1 MPLKLLRLKKSRQYN
16 VVSKSLYVIC
26 VELLDSTSIEC
37 TLSAES
43 VGQEC
48 LDSVCQRL
56 GLHQPEILGLRYI
69 SRARNPRWVD
79 LSRPLKRQLD
89 KYASHFSLYLRV
101 MYFITNVSFI
111 KDEMTRY
118 HFFLQL
124 KMDVIEGRIL
134 CDADQAVLLASYS
147 MQAEFGD
154 HDLEKHTSEYLK
166 DFQLF
171 PKQLIAIQGRLE
183 SLTEAVICQHLALA
197 GLPQGTAEE
206 YYIIAAQQLEGYGQ
220 EKFLAK
226 DDNSSE
232 VTLAVSLRG
241 VTIQNQNKNTIFHQ
255 WEDIANV
262 INHKRYFSIEEQH
275 ENFIQFQFNDVET
288 AKYVWNMCV
297 LQHMFYGL
305 HEKIDQT
312 GDNKADIMR
321 KNLKS
326 HFDNNIESSRE
337 ELDSVD
343 AKESGM
349 IRGSFPFNGVR
360 AQSTS
365 CLDLS
370 SSQASEK
377 ARLEK
382 NGHKSISKLP
392 SYRLAPDYETAVQ
405 RKYSQGDYYNP
416 TPNLIPTTSIS
427 HQNINLHQ
435 YNNDYKQF
443 PDVTQVNIV
452 SPVHPIH
459 GKTSELDISAQDAE
473 YIQIFKPPPPY
484 PISYSTPDL
493 ARACPLG
500 YIQNPVSGS
509 SPDLLSSR
517 GHNCQI
523 VPNRYNT
530 SHMLTNSD
538 THRTYTNL
546 NALLEPKKNLDEFRT
561 GFNGNNMMYYMGQHG
576 PILNQ
581 PITSMIVNERPHNC
595 SAVLG
600 KCTEPIYENVPLP
613 WNSKDVRSRAAGA
626 QVASEIKSPI
636 SKVPHQAQPV
646 KEEITVEKQ
655 KHEVMPI
662 KNNTL
667 DISSSSN
674 VSSQL
679 VSTSIIHSAEQ
690 SFDSSNQSSSS
701 GTLKKEGRSKNRR
714 KWAGLLSG
722 AVKSK
727 TLNRN
732 GDISV
737 EEFNKRHST
746 VPRLPIPSTIS
757 KDTMCQILEHKLE
770 DTQLFHEFDKITKVK
785 PNAEFSTAFVL
796 ENYSRNRHKDILPY
810 EENRV
815 RLSPSKENR
824 FGYINASHITASVG
838 NEQRFYIATQTPLPS
853 TVNHFWQ
860 MVWEAGVHLVLDLSL
875 PKINSIDENYGKYF
889 PTVADHSVQFGEYH
903 VWLQFTQET
912 GHCVTSKLKLQHNS
926 SRRSRSVWHLRYD
939 QWVEQDC
946 PTDVSHF
953 LGFLEEMSSVR
964 EHTITEIPT
973 GQNRNPP
980 ILVHCS
986 TGVGRTGLTVLTD
999 LLLYTLDHNQELDI
1013 PKTISL
1019 ARHQRMLFVETVAQY
1034 KFVHSL
1040 LIYYL
1045 KNSRLI

>member
-1 MPLKLLRLKKSRQYN
+1 MPFKIRLKKSRQYN

-69 SRARNPRWVD
+69 SRSGNPRWVD

-89 KYASHFSLYLRV
+89 KFACHFSLYLRV
-101 MYFITNVSFI
+101 MYYVSNVTFI

-124 KMDVIEGRIL
+124 KMDVIEGRII

-147 MQAEFGD
+147 MQAEFGN

-166 DFQLF
+166 DFALF
-171 PKQLIAIQGRLE
+171 PKHLTQQERLE
-183 SLTEAVICQHLALA
+183 SLVEAVICQHLALA

-206 YYIIAAQQLEGYGQ
+206 YYIVAAQHLEGYGQ
-220 EKFLAK
+220 EKFHVK
-226 DDNSSE
+226 DDNSAE
-232 VTLAVSLRG
+232 VALAISLKG
-241 VTIQNQNKNTIFHQ
+241 VTIQNQNKTVTVYQ

-262 INHKRYFSIEEQH
+262 INHKRYFSMEGQH
-275 ENFIQFQFNDVET
+275 DNFIQFQCNDVET
-288 AKYVWNMCV
+288 AKYVWSMCI
-297 LQHMFYGL
+297 LQHRFYGL
-305 HEKIDQT
+305 YEKIDQT
-312 GDNKADIMR
+312 GDNKADV
-321 KNLKS
+321 LGKS
-326 HFDNNIESSRE
+326 LDMQIDNNADSSRD
-337 ELDSVD
+337 ELDAIDTPDSNV
-343 AKESGM
+343 
-349 IRGSFPFNGVR
+349 IRGPFSLNGIR

-370 SSQASEK
+370 SQTSEK
-377 ARLEK
+377 FRLDK
-382 NGHKSISKLP
+382 TGHKSISKLP

-405 RKYSQGDYYNP
+405 RKYLQGNYFNQNA
-416 TPNLIPTTSIS
+416 NLIPTTSIS
-427 HQNINLHQ
+427 HQDINLHQ
-435 YNNDYKQF
+435 FNNDYKQF
-443 PDVTQVNIV
+443 PDVTQVNMA
-452 SPVHPIH
+452 STDRPIH
-459 GKTSELDISAQDAE
+459 GQTSDLDISTRDSE
-473 YIQIFKPPPPY
+473 YVQIYKPPPPY
-484 PISYSTPDL
+484 PISNSTPDL
-493 ARACPLG
+493 ARAYPLG

-517 GHNCQI
+517 VHHFHVAPQ
-523 VPNRYNT
+523 RYNA
-530 SHMLTNSD
+530 SHMLSNTD

-546 NALLEPKKNLDEFRT
+546 NALLGSRQNLNELRS
-561 GFNGNNMMYYMGQHG
+561 GFNGNNMMYYMGQYG

-581 PITSMIVNERPHNC
+581 PHTGLLVNEQPHNC
-595 SAVLG
+595 NNVVA
-600 KCTEPIYENVPLP
+600 KFTEPIYENVPLL
-613 WNSKDVRSRAAGA
+613 WNSKEVRSRAASVQSA
-626 QVASEIKSPI
+626 PEIKSPT
-636 SKVPHQAQPV
+636 KVSQPVPPPQPV
-646 KEEITVEKQ
+646 KEDVVKPQ
-655 KHEVMPI
+655 KETTPV
-662 KNNTL
+662 KNVAL
-667 DISSSSN
+667 DVSSSSN
-674 VSSQL
+674 VSSQIN
-679 VSTSIIHSAEQ
+679 STIISHSAEQ
-690 SFDSSNQSSSS
+690 SFDSSNQSSNS

-714 KWAGLLSG
+714 KWAGLLGG
-722 AVKSK
+722 AGKSK
-727 TLNRN
+727 TLSRS
-732 GDISV
+732 GGGVSS
-737 EEFNKRHST
+737 EEFNQRHST
-746 VPRLPIPSTIS
+746 VSGLPIPSTIS
-757 KDTMCQILEHKLE
+757 KDTMCNILQHKLE
-770 DTQLFHEFDKITKVK
+770 DAQLFQEFDKITKVK

-838 NEQRFYIATQTPLPS
+838 NEQRFYIATQTPLPG

-860 MVWEAGVHLVLDLSL
+860 MVWEAGVHLILDLSW
-875 PKINSIDENYGKYF
+875 PKTNASDDSYGEYF

-926 SRRSRSVWHLRYD
+926 SRRSRSVWHLQYV
-939 QWVEQDC
+939 QWAEQDC
-946 PTDVSHF
+946 PANVSHF

-986 TGVGRTGLTVLTD
+986 TGVGRTGLTVLSD

-1019 ARHQRMLFVETVAQY
+1019 ARHQRMLFVETVTQY

>member
-1 MPLKLLRLKKSRQYN
+1 MPFKLRLKKSRQYN

-69 SRARNPRWVD
+69 SRSRNPRWVD

-89 KYASHFSLYLRV
+89 KYACHFSLYLRV
-101 MYFITNVSFI
+101 MYFISNVSFI

-166 DFQLF
+166 DFALF
-171 PKQLIAIQGRLE
+171 PKQLIVVPGRLE
-183 SLTEAVICQHLALA
+183 SLTEAAICQHSALA

-220 EKFLAK
+220 EKFVAK
-226 DDNSSE
+226 DDSSAE

-241 VTIQNQNKNTIFHQ
+241 VTIQSQNRTTSFYQ

-262 INHKRYFSIEEQH
+262 INHKRNFSIEGQH
-275 ENFIQFQFNDVET
+275 DNIIQFLFNDVET

-305 HEKIDQT
+305 HEKIDQI

-321 KNLKS
+321 KNLES
-326 HFDNNIESSRE
+326 HMDNNIESSRE
-337 ELDSVD
+337 ELDIVD
-343 AKESGM
+343 SKESDM
-349 IRGSFPFNGVR
+349 LRSSFPFNGVR

-370 SSQASEK
+370 SSQTNEK
-377 ARLEK
+377 VRLEK

-405 RKYSQGDYYNP
+405 RKYSQGNYYNQS
-416 TPNLIPTTSIS
+416 PNLIPTASIS
-427 HQNINLHQ
+427 HQDINIHQ

-443 PDVTQVNIV
+443 PDVTQVNIA
-452 SPVHPIH
+452 STVHPIH
-459 GKTSELDISAQDAE
+459 GNTSDLDIPAQDTE
-473 YIQIFKPPPPY
+473 YTQIYKPPPPY
-484 PISYSTPDL
+484 PISNSTPDL

-517 GHNCQI
+517 AHQFN
-523 VPNRYNT
+523 VASNRYNA

-546 NALLEPKKNLDEFRT
+546 NALVESRQNLDEFRS
-561 GFNGNNMMYYMGQHG
+561 GFNGNNMMYYMGQYG

-581 PITSMIVNERPHNC
+581 PMPSMLVNETPHNC
-595 SAVLG
+595 STVLG
-600 KCTEPIYENVPLP
+600 KFNEPIYENVPLP
-613 WNSKDVRSRAAGA
+613 WNSKEVHSRASSVQSAPEITSPSNKIPQ
-626 QVASEIKSPI
+626 QVVK
-636 SKVPHQAQPV
+636 PV
-646 KEEITVEKQ
+646 KEDIVLDKQ
-655 KHEVMPI
+655 NEVIPV
-662 KNNTL
+662 KNNVL
-667 DISSSSN
+667 DVSSNSNVLSQVTPSSSIN
-674 VSSQL
+674 
-679 VSTSIIHSAEQ
+679 HSAEQ

-701 GTLKKEGRSKNRR
+701 GTLKKEGRGKNRR

-732 GDISV
+732 GDISI
-737 EEFNKRHST
+737 EEFNKRHSS

-757 KDTMCQILEHKLE
+757 KDTMCQLLEHKLE
-770 DTQLFHEFDKITKVK
+770 DTQLFQEFDRITKVK
-785 PNAEFSTAFVL
+785 PNAEFSTAYVL
-796 ENYSRNRHKDILPY
+796 QNYSRNRHKDILPY

-838 NEQRFYIATQTPLPS
+838 NEQRFYIATQSPLPS

-860 MVWEAGVHLVLDLSL
+860 MVWEAGVHLVLDLSQ
-875 PKINSIDENYGKYF
+875 PKINTTDESYGEYF

-939 QWVEQDC
+939 QWVDQDC
-946 PTDVSHF
+946 PRDVSHF

-986 TGVGRTGLTVLTD
+986 TGVGRTGLSVLSD
-999 LLLYTLDHNQELDI
+999 LLLYTLDHNQEHCYPWPTKRSI
-1013 PKTISL
+1013 
-1019 ARHQRMLFVETVAQY
+1019 RVN
-1034 KFVHSL
+1034 KFWG
-1040 LIYYL
+1040 IGYT
-1045 KNSRLI
+1045 

>member
-1 MPLKLLRLKKSRQYN
+1 MPFKLRLKKSRQYN

-69 SRARNPRWVD
+69 SRSRNPRWVD

-89 KYASHFSLYLRV
+89 KYSCHFSLYLRV
-101 MYFITNVSFI
+101 MYYITNVSFI

-166 DFQLF
+166 DFVLF
-171 PKQLIAIQGRLE
+171 PKHLIAIQGRLE

-226 DDNSSE
+226 DDNSAE

-241 VTIQNQNKNTIFHQ
+241 VTIQNQNRSTTFYP

-262 INHKRYFSIEEQH
+262 INHKRYFSIEGQH

-321 KNLKS
+321 KNLES
-326 HFDNNIESSRE
+326 HIDNNIESSRE
-337 ELDSVD
+337 ELDAVD
-343 AKESGM
+343 ATESGM
-349 IRGSFPFNGVR
+349 IRSSFPFNGVR

-370 SSQASEK
+370 SSQISEK

-382 NGHKSISKLP
+382 IGHKSISKLP

-416 TPNLIPTTSIS
+416 TPNLIPTASIS
-427 HQNINLHQ
+427 HQDINLHQ
-435 YNNDYKQF
+435 LNNDYKQF
-443 PDVTQVNIV
+443 PDVTQVNTASTIH
-452 SPVHPIH
+452 PVH
-459 GKTSELDISAQDAE
+459 GKTDLDIPTRDTE
-473 YIQIFKPPPPY
+473 YVQIYKPPPPY
-484 PISYSTPDL
+484 PISNSTPDL

-500 YIQNPVSGS
+500 FIQNPVSGS

-517 GHNCQI
+517 VHNFQI
-523 VPNRYNT
+523 APNRHNA
-530 SHMLTNSD
+530 SNMLTNSD

-546 NALLEPKKNLDEFRT
+546 NSLVESRQNLDEFRS
-561 GFNGNNMMYYMGQHG
+561 GFNGNNMMYYMGQYG

-581 PITSMIVNERPHNC
+581 PITSVLVNERPHNC
-595 SAVLG
+595 NTVVN
-600 KCTEPIYENVPLP
+600 KFTEPIYENVPLP
-613 WNSKDVRSRAAGA
+613 WNSKEVRSRASSVQSAP
-626 QVASEIKSPI
+626 EIKSPNKI
-636 SKVPHQAQPV
+636 IQQVLPVQKDIFVENPHS
-646 KEEITVEKQ
+646 EIIPT
-655 KHEVMPI
+655 
-662 KNNTL
+662 KNNAL
-667 DISSSSN
+667 DMSSN
-674 VSSQL
+674 SVNSLQ
-679 VSTSIIHSAEQ
+679 VTSTLANHSAEQ

-701 GTLKKEGRSKNRR
+701 GTLKKEGRSKNLR
-714 KWAGLLSG
+714 KWTGLLSG

-727 TLNRN
+727 TLTRN
-732 GDISV
+732 GEISV
-737 EEFNKRHST
+737 EEFNKRHSS

-757 KDTMCQILEHKLE
+757 KDTMCQLLEHKLE
-770 DTQLFHEFDKITKVK
+770 DTQLFQEFDKITKVK
-785 PNAEFSTAFVL
+785 PNAEFSSTFAL
-796 ENYSRNRHKDILPY
+796 ENFSRNRHKDILPY

-838 NEQRFYIATQTPLPS
+838 NEQRFYIATQTPLPN

-875 PKINSIDENYGKYF
+875 PKSHTIDESYGDYY

-926 SRRSRSVWHLRYD
+926 SRRSRSVWHLRYN
-939 QWVEQDC
+939 QWIDQDC
-946 PTDVSHF
+946 PADVSHF

-986 TGVGRTGLTVLTD
+986 TGVGRTGLTVLSD

-1013 PKTISL
+1013 PKTVSL

-1034 KFVHSL
+1034 KFIHSL

>member
-1 MPLKLLRLKKSRQYN
+1 
-16 VVSKSLYVIC
+16 
-26 VELLDSTSIEC
+26 
-37 TLSAES
+37 
-43 VGQEC
+43 
-48 LDSVCQRL
+48 
-56 GLHQPEILGLRYI
+56 
-69 SRARNPRWVD
+69 
-79 LSRPLKRQLD
+79 
-89 KYASHFSLYLRV
+89 
-101 MYFITNVSFI
+101 
-111 KDEMTRY
+111 
-118 HFFLQL
+118 
-124 KMDVIEGRIL
+124 
-134 CDADQAVLLASYS
+134 
-147 MQAEFGD
+147 
-154 HDLEKHTSEYLK
+154 
-166 DFQLF
+166 
-171 PKQLIAIQGRLE
+171 
-183 SLTEAVICQHLALA
+183 
-197 GLPQGTAEE
+197 
-206 YYIIAAQQLEGYGQ
+206 
-220 EKFLAK
+220 
-226 DDNSSE
+226 
-232 VTLAVSLRG
+232 
-241 VTIQNQNKNTIFHQ
+241 
-255 WEDIANV
+255 
-262 INHKRYFSIEEQH
+262 
-275 ENFIQFQFNDVET
+275 
-288 AKYVWNMCV
+288 
-297 LQHMFYGL
+297 MFYGL
-305 HEKIDQT
+305 HEKIDQI

-321 KNLKS
+321 KNLES
-326 HFDNNIESSRE
+326 HMDNNIESSRE
-337 ELDSVD
+337 ELDIVD
-343 AKESGM
+343 SKESDM
-349 IRGSFPFNGVR
+349 LRSSFPFNGVR

-370 SSQASEK
+370 SSQTNEK
-377 ARLEK
+377 VRLEK

-405 RKYSQGDYYNP
+405 RKYSQGNYYNQS
-416 TPNLIPTTSIS
+416 PNLIPTASIS
-427 HQNINLHQ
+427 HQDINIHQ

-443 PDVTQVNIV
+443 PDVTQVNIA
-452 SPVHPIH
+452 STVHPIH
-459 GKTSELDISAQDAE
+459 GNTSDLDIPAQDTE
-473 YIQIFKPPPPY
+473 YTQIYKPPPPY
-484 PISYSTPDL
+484 PISNSTPDL

-517 GHNCQI
+517 AHQFN
-523 VPNRYNT
+523 VASNRYNA

-546 NALLEPKKNLDEFRT
+546 NALVESRQNLDEFRS
-561 GFNGNNMMYYMGQHG
+561 GFNGNNMMYYMGQYG

-581 PITSMIVNERPHNC
+581 PMPSMLVNETPHNC
-595 SAVLG
+595 STVLG
-600 KCTEPIYENVPLP
+600 KFNEPIYENVPLP
-613 WNSKDVRSRAAGA
+613 WNSKEVHSRASSVQSAPEITSPSNKIPQ
-626 QVASEIKSPI
+626 QVVK
-636 SKVPHQAQPV
+636 PV
-646 KEEITVEKQ
+646 KEDIVLDKQ
-655 KHEVMPI
+655 NEVIPV
-662 KNNTL
+662 KNNVL
-667 DISSSSN
+667 DVSSNSNVLSQVTPSSSIN
-674 VSSQL
+674 
-679 VSTSIIHSAEQ
+679 HSAEQ

-701 GTLKKEGRSKNRR
+701 GTLKKEGRGKNRR

-732 GDISV
+732 GDISI
-737 EEFNKRHST
+737 EEFNKRHSS

-757 KDTMCQILEHKLE
+757 KDTMCQLLEHKLE
-770 DTQLFHEFDKITKVK
+770 DTQLFQEFDRITKVK
-785 PNAEFSTAFVL
+785 PNAEFSTAYVL
-796 ENYSRNRHKDILPY
+796 QNYSRNRHKDILPY

-838 NEQRFYIATQTPLPS
+838 NEQRFYIATQSPLPS

-860 MVWEAGVHLVLDLSL
+860 MVWEAGVHLVLDLSQ
-875 PKINSIDENYGKYF
+875 PKINTTDESYGEYF

-939 QWVEQDC
+939 QWVDQDC
-946 PTDVSHF
+946 PRDVSHF

-986 TGVGRTGLTVLTD
+986 TGVGRTGLSVLSD